1 MAYSRSTREI
11 LLERIDS
18 LPERE
23 SREVLTFVEFL
34 KLRQEQWFISYVNQR
49 TKEAVLAKKA
59 GKKFSTLKELQTELG
74 G

>member
-11 LLERIDS
+11 LLERLDS
-18 LPERE
+18 LSERE

-49 TKEAVLAKKA
+49 TKETVLAKKA
-59 GKKFSTLKELQTELG
+59 GKKFSTLKELQTELRG
-74 G
+74 